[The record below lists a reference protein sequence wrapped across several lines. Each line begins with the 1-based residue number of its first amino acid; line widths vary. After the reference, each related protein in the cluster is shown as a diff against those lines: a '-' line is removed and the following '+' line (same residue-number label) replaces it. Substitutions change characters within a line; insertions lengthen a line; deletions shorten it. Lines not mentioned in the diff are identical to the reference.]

1 MEELKDKVCGACGK
15 EFEEKDINS
24 IDSIVYCPVCGTPVH
39 RSCWEEKGGC
49 PFEDKHAEGYVWG
62 QEEEKK
68 SYTVKTVSEIYSEEM
83 RGEQG
88 GLWGD
93 AGDTD
98 PDTDTDTDFPYS
110 PNSEEDP
117 AEQLRK
123 FLENRSGERSNRE
136 KTYEEYG
143 EKKYYGVSERE
154 MMCFLNVDGPQ
165 RLYRLAMIKY
175 MIVTGKKTNL
185 NIFAGLLNPYN
196 QFYKGMTFLG
206 LLLTIF
212 NYIMSL
218 PQIIVYYMTFFKD
231 KAAETAEAVMG
242 GIDET
247 ALTSASNT
255 LWFIQLIVVILLSV
269 FGDYLYIAFM
279 VKKIKKI
286 RSRFENEQ
294 SEEYLAALA
303 DAGRP
308 RLSLVALGFVLQA
321 FLSLLTLLVFT
332 KSGI

>member
-1 MEELKDKVCGACGK
+1 MEELKGKVCEACGK
-15 EFEEKDINS
+15 EFEEKDINN

-49 PFEDKHAEGYVWG
+49 PFEDRHAEGYVYQ
-62 QEEEKK
+62 QEDEKK
-68 SYTVKTVSEIYSEEM
+68 GCTVKTVSEIYSEAVH
-83 RGEQG
+83 GEQG
-88 GLWGD
+88 GLQGD
-93 AGDTD
+93 IEDS
-98 PDTDTDTDFPYS
+98 DTDFDS
-110 PNSEEDP
+110 HSEEEEEL

-123 FLENRSGERSNRE
+123 FLENRSSEKSNKE

-206 LLLTIF
+206 LLLTVF

-231 KAAETAEAVMG
+231 KAAETAEAVIG

-247 ALTSASNT
+247 ALLSASNT
-255 LWFIQLIVVILLSV
+255 LWFIQLIVVVLLCV
-269 FGDYLYIAFM
+269 FGDYLYISFM

-294 SEEYLAALA
+294 SEEYLTALA

-308 RLSLVALGFVLQA
+308 RLSLVVLGFVLQA

-332 KSGI
+332 KSGM

>member
-1 MEELKDKVCGACGK
+1 MEELKGKVCEACGK
-15 EFEEKDINS
+15 EFGEKDINN

-49 PFEDKHAEGYVWG
+49 PFEDRHAEGYVYQ

-68 SYTVKTVSEIYSEEM
+68 GYTVRTVSEIYSEAVQ
-83 RGEQG
+83 GEKG
-88 GLWGD
+88 GLHGNAED
-93 AGDTD
+93 S
-98 PDTDTDTDFPYS
+98 DTDFDS
-110 PNSEEDP
+110 HSEEEEEL

-123 FLENRSGERSNRE
+123 FLENRSSENFNKE

-175 MIVTGKKTNL
+175 MIVTGKKTSL

-206 LLLTIF
+206 LLLTVF

-218 PQIIVYYMTFFKD
+218 PQIIVYYLTFFKD
-231 KAAETAEAVMG
+231 KAAETAEAVIG

-247 ALTSASNT
+247 ALLSASNT
-255 LWFIQLIVVILLSV
+255 LWFIQLIVVVLLCV
-269 FGDYLYIAFM
+269 FGDYLYISFM

-294 SEEYLAALA
+294 SEEYLTALA
-303 DAGRP
+303 EAGRP
-308 RLSLVALGFVLQA
+308 RLSLVVLGFVLQA

>member
-1 MEELKDKVCGACGK
+1 MEELKGKVCEACGK
-15 EFEEKDINS
+15 EFEETDINN

-49 PFEDKHAEGYVWG
+49 LFEDRHAEGYVYQ
-62 QEEEKK
+62 QEDEKK
-68 SYTVKTVSEIYSEEM
+68 GCTVKTVSEIYSEAVH
-83 RGEQG
+83 GEQG
-88 GLWGD
+88 GLQGD
-93 AGDTD
+93 IEDS
-98 PDTDTDTDFPYS
+98 DTDFDS
-110 PNSEEDP
+110 HSEEEEELE
-117 AEQLRK
+117 EQLRK
-123 FLENRSGERSNRE
+123 FLENRSSEKSNKE

-206 LLLTIF
+206 LLLTVF

-231 KAAETAEAVMG
+231 KAAETAEAVIG

-247 ALTSASNT
+247 ALLSASNT
-255 LWFIQLIVVILLSV
+255 LWFIQLIVVVLLCV
-269 FGDYLYIAFM
+269 FGDYLYISFM

-294 SEEYLAALA
+294 SEEYLTALA

-308 RLSLVALGFVLQA
+308 RLSLVVLGFVLQA

-332 KSGI
+332 KSGM

>member
-1 MEELKDKVCGACGK
+1 MEELKDTVCEICGK
-15 EFEEKDINS
+15 EFEENDINT
-24 IDSIVYCPVCGTPVH
+24 DGIVYCPICGAPAH

-49 PFEDKHAEGYVWG
+49 PFEEKHAEGFVY
-62 QEEEKK
+62 QSDEEKD
-68 SYTVKTVSEIYSEEM
+68 YTVKTVSEIYAETERGETAGQQRDFDNFDFDSRSEE
-83 RGEQG
+83 
-88 GLWGD
+88 
-93 AGDTD
+93 
-98 PDTDTDTDFPYS
+98 
-110 PNSEEDP
+110 EEDL

-123 FLENRSGERSNRE
+123 FLENRSSEKSNKE
-136 KTYEEYG
+136 KTYEDYS

-175 MIVTGKKTNL
+175 MIVTEKKTSL

-206 LLLTIF
+206 FLLTIF

-218 PQIIVYYMTFFKD
+218 PQIIMYYLTFFKEQ
-231 KAAETAEAVMG
+231 AAETAEAVMD

-247 ALTSASNT
+247 ALMSASNT
-255 LWFIQLIVVILLSV
+255 LWFIQLIVVVLLCV
-269 FGDYLYIAFM
+269 FGDYLYISFM

-294 SEEYLAALA
+294 SEEYLTALA
-303 DAGRP
+303 EAGKP
-308 RLSLVALGFVLQA
+308 RLSLVVLGFVLQA

-332 KSGI
+332 NSGI

>member
-1 MEELKDKVCGACGK
+1 MEELKGEVCEACGK
-15 EFEEKDINS
+15 EFEEKDINT
-24 IDSIVYCPVCGTPVH
+24 DGIVYCPVCGAPVH

-49 PFEDKHAEGYVWG
+49 PFEDRHAEGYVYQ

-68 SYTVKTVSEIYSEEM
+68 GYTVKTVSEIYSEAVH
-83 RGEQG
+83 GEQG
-88 GLWGD
+88 GLQGD
-93 AGDTD
+93 AEN
-98 PDTDTDTDFPYS
+98 PDSDFDS
-110 PNSEEDP
+110 HSEEEL

-123 FLENRSGERSNRE
+123 FLENRSSEGSNKE

-206 LLLTIF
+206 LLLTVF

-231 KAAETAEAVMG
+231 KAAETAEAVIG

-247 ALTSASNT
+247 ALLSASNT
-255 LWFIQLIVVILLSV
+255 LWFIQLIVVILLCV
-269 FGDYLYIAFM
+269 FGDYLYISFM

-294 SEEYLAALA
+294 SEEYLTALA

-308 RLSLVALGFVLQA
+308 RLSLVVLGFVLQA

>member
-1 MEELKDKVCGACGK
+1 MEELKGKVCEACGK
-15 EFEEKDINS
+15 EFEEKDINN

-49 PFEDKHAEGYVWG
+49 PFESKHAEGYVWG
-62 QEEEKK
+62 QQEEEKK
-68 SYTVKTVSEIYSEEM
+68 SYTVKTVSEIYSDTM

-88 GLWGD
+88 GLWGSGEAPD
-93 AGDTD
+93 HDPNAD
-98 PDTDTDTDFPYS
+98 PD
-110 PNSEEDP
+110 SEEEDELT
-117 AEQLRK
+117 EQLRK
-123 FLENRSGERSNRE
+123 FLENRSGEKSNRE

-165 RLYRLAMIKY
+165 RLYRLAMFKY

-206 LLLTIF
+206 FLLTIF

-218 PQIIVYYMTFFKD
+218 PQIIVYYMTFFRD
-231 KAAETAEAVMG
+231 QAAETAEAVTA

-247 ALTSASNT
+247 ALMSASNT
-255 LWFIQLIVVILLSV
+255 LWFIQLVVVILLSI
-269 FGDYLYIAFM
+269 FGDYLYISFM

-294 SEEYLAALA
+294 SEEYLTALA

>member
-1 MEELKDKVCGACGK
+1 MEELKDKVCEACGK

-62 QEEEKK
+62 QAQEEKG
-68 SYTVKTVSEIYSEEM
+68 SYTVQSASEILSERM
-83 RGEQG
+83 YGEQG
-88 GLWGD
+88 GMRE
-93 AGDTD
+93 D
-98 PDTDTDTDFPYS
+98 PDDPYS
-110 PNSEEDP
+110 DPDSPDLEEDP
-117 AEQLRK
+117 AEHLRK
-123 FLENRSGERSNRE
+123 FLENRSGEKTNRE

-175 MIVTGKKTNL
+175 MIVTGKKTGL

-206 LLLTIF
+206 FLLTIF

-231 KAAETAEAVMG
+231 KTAETAEAVMG
-242 GIDET
+242 GIDEA
-247 ALTSASNT
+247 ALMSASNA
-255 LWFIQLIVVILLSV
+255 LWFIQLIVVILLCV

-294 SEEYLAALA
+294 SEEYLTALA